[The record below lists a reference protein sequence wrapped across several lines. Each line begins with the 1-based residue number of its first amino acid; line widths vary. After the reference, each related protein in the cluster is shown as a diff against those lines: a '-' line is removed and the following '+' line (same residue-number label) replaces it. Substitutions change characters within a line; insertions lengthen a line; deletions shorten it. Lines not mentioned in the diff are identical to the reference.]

1 MLRAPITVSE
11 TIPIKF
17 ALRGSPFG
25 SPRANLAGD
34 SERKHPLTRN
44 LVRPSGFEP
53 ETCGVSGV
61 TFRRFHS
68 VRGHLL

>member
-17 ALRGSPFG
+17 ALRG

-53 ETCGVSGV
+53 ETCGEGLA
-61 TFRRFHS
+61 R
-68 VRGHLL
+68 